1 MLLGNFE
8 EVYPWD
14 RQTTVGPGQISAAE
28 CVVFMKD
35 VAVGEPV
42 EMDYDDQVWSVHNR
56 TYGISSHTFGG
67 YSVTDVVM

>member
-35 VAVGEPV
+35 VSVGEPV

-56 TYGISSHTFGG
+56 TYGISSHIFGD